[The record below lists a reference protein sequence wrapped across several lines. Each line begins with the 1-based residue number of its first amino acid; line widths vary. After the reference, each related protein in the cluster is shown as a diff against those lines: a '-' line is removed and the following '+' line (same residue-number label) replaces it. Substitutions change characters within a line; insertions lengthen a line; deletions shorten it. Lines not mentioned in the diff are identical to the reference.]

1 MAPVKGRKT
10 LPDSERK
17 MLPDA
22 KASGKC
28 DPGQRIEITIM
39 VRPRSGTRRAA
50 AHAAAAE
57 LMAAKLPEERTYLT
71 RDEFADQRGADPA
84 DFDLIGQFAHDHD
97 LTVTES
103 SIPQRLIKLSGTLAA
118 LCKAFGAKVANYR
131 VGKTSFRGRT
141 GTLSVPTQLADVIV
155 GVYGFDT
162 RQVARPHY
170 RLLGAVGGA
179 SVSEAGNRKMP
190 RPAGAARAKKNS
202 KVTLPEKAAATSSLK
217 PFTAPQVAKLYN
229 FPAGLD
235 GTGQCIALIELN
247 TPNAHN
253 KMGTGYTTA
262 DLKTYF
268 KKLGLT
274 APQVTAV
281 GVDGGANLPNINL
294 DADGEVMLDIE
305 VAGAIAPGAK
315 VAVYFGPNTN
325 KGFIDVISAA
335 VHDNVRKPSVVS
347 ISWGGPED
355 LPYTTAQQRNGIDQ
369 VLQDAAALGVTVCCA
384 SGDDGSA
391 DLPLADDQ
399 GNPLRDGKPHVD
411 FPSSS
416 AFALACGGTT
426 LVGAGTT
433 ITSEVVWNE
442 GDATSP
448 NQPSGAGG
456 GGVSNFFAKPG
467 YQAAAT
473 VPKSPVGKVGR
484 GVPDVAGNADSATGY
499 LCKIAGIAKLVP
511 IGGTS
516 AVAPLWAGLVALI
529 NQRLATLGK
538 KPAGFINAVLYA
550 NAGAFQDTT
559 SGNNDIDNSLHK
571 YAATSGWDPASG
583 LGSPDGTKV
592 MKALGG

>member
-17 MLPDA
+17 MLPGA
-22 KASGKC
+22 KISGKA
-28 DPGQRIEITIM
+28 DPAKRIEITIM
-39 VRPRSGTRRAA
+39 VRQRASAQGAVHADAA
-50 AHAAAAE
+50 A
-57 LMAAKLPEERTYLT
+57 LMAAKLPEQRTYIS
-71 RDEFADQRGADPA
+71 RDEFANERGADPG
-84 DFDLIGQFAHDHD
+84 DFDLIEKFAHDHD
-97 LTVTES
+97 LTVTQS
-103 SIPQRLIKLSGTLAA
+103 SIAQRLIKLSGTLAA

-131 VGKTSFRGRT
+131 VGKASFRGRT
-141 GTLSVPTQLADVIV
+141 GTLSVPAELADVIV
-155 GVYGFDT
+155 GIYGFDT
-162 RQVARPHY
+162 RQAARPHY
-170 RLLGAVGGA
+170 RLLGALGGG
-179 SVSEAGNRKMP
+179 SVSEAGKP
-190 RPAGAARAKKNS
+190 KTSKAATSVRAKKNA
-202 KVTLPEKAAATSSLK
+202 KVTPLKKAAAASALK

-229 FPAGLD
+229 FPTGLD

-247 TPNAHN
+247 TPNAQN
-253 KMGTGYTTA
+253 KMGTGYTTG

-281 GVDGGANLPNINL
+281 GVDGGANLPNINR

-315 VAVYFGPNTN
+315 IAVYFAPNTN

-369 VLQDAAALGVTVCCA
+369 ILQDAAMLGVTVCCA

-391 DLPLADDQ
+391 DLPPTDDQ

-433 ITSEVVWNE
+433 IASEVVWNE
-442 GDATSP
+442 GDETSP
-448 NQPSGAGG
+448 DQPSGSGG
-456 GGVSNFFAKPG
+456 GGVSNFFAKPA
-467 YQAAAT
+467 YQSGAT
-473 VPKSPVGKVGR
+473 VPKSPTGKVGR

-499 LCKIAGIAKLVP
+499 LCKIGGIAQLVP

-516 AVAPLWAGLVALI
+516 AVAPLWAGLVALV
-529 NQRLATLGK
+529 NQRLAKLGK
-538 KPAGFINAVLYA
+538 KPAGFINSILYA
-550 NAGAFQDTT
+550 NKAAFHDITR
-559 SGNNDIDNSLHK
+559 GNNDIDGSLHK
-571 YAATSGWDPASG
+571 YAAASGWDPASG